1 MTEKLEWLACALSV
15 SPFSWALLSCYCV
28 VVVVNSVSVLF
39 FCIYMILCHRR
50 NNLNRTLTCMRSR
63 STSTCVFCNYAECT
77 FPRSPLRLV
86 CLPPSSLLLNVWV
99 STPVWQFWG
108 TSREE
113 GPRRLLTASWYV
125 CQPTNRNT
133 LEKVNAEKN
142 VDRTEVRLFFVH
154 LLPTQAS
161 RMGVEAVFALLETTA
176 NTPACVVSL
185 VGNQSVRLPLM
196 ECVQMVCNGQGSTH
210 THTVWFS
217 LWLLYKSYP

>member
-1 MTEKLEWLACALSV
+1 
-15 SPFSWALLSCYCV
+15 
-28 VVVVNSVSVLF
+28 
-39 FCIYMILCHRR
+39 MILCHCR

-133 LEKVNAEKN
+133 LNAEKWMLKKML
-142 VDRTEVRLFFVH
+142 TELKFVFSLSTCYQHRQVAWGLRLF
-154 LLPTQAS
+154 LLFWRPQLTLQPVWFLWSATS
-161 RMGVEAVFALLETTA
+161 QCAYLWW
-176 NTPACVVSL
+176 
-185 VGNQSVRLPLM
+185 SVCRWY
-196 ECVQMVCNGQGSTH
+196 VMVRDQH
-210 THTVWFS
+210 THTQSGFHCDYFTNPIPNPSSKPNIYTHIFNKKNPEPEGRVQRWKLLTYFS
-217 LWLLYKSYP
+217 DK